1 MMKIA
6 IGSDHAG
13 FSAKNEIAA
22 YLKAKGH
29 EVTDFGTFSAQS
41 CDYPDFG
48 CKVAKAVAGGDYER
62 GVVICSTGV
71 GISIAANKVK
81 GIRCALCTDE
91 FTAEMT
97 RRHND
102 SNVLAMGANV
112 TPIEKMKKIADI
124 YFSTDFEG
132 GRHARR
138 VGKITM
144 IENGEL

>member
-1 MMKIA
+1 MKIA